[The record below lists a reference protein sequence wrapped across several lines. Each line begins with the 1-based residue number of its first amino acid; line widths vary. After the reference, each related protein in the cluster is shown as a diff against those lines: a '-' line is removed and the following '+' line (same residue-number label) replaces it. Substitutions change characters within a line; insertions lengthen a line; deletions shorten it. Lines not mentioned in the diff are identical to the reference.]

1 LFDGLVG
8 IDLDVAYGIASLG
21 RPVTN
26 AIVMRVFVNCSS
38 KAETKR
44 KLICLFICSL
54 LDLVIVGSSA
64 RSRCDNHSVIFVLS
78 TSALQGVLCL

>member
-1 LFDGLVG
+1 MG
-8 IDLDVAYGIASLG
+8 IDLNVAYGIASLG

-44 KLICLFICSL
+44 KLICLFICNS
-54 LDLVIVGSSA
+54 LDLFIVGSST
-64 RSRCDNHSVIFVLS
+64 RSRCDNLSVIFVLS
-78 TSALQGVLCL
+78 TSALPV